1 MIWMN
6 PSNVS
11 FGGQPLA
18 RVESIIANRRA
29 EGVVAEYGQAGPFV
43 QFVDVP
49 QQRITLMIER
59 IVTQDEPMDLRPS
72 QQGTLVFESA
82 RSLSEGE
89 GRRVSCEAV
98 LIGVEHALSTKR
110 GMVQKIEAIAV
121 SSSGSTDPLADTPLD
136 GEGGA

>member
-6 PSNVS
+6 PRNVS
-11 FGGQPLA
+11 FAGQPL
-18 RVESIIANRRA
+18 RQVESIIANRRA
-29 EGVVAEYGQAGPFV
+29 EGVVAEYGQGGPFV

-49 QQRITLMIER
+49 QQRVTLMIER

-82 RSLSEGE
+82 PSLSEGS
-89 GRRVSCEAV
+89 GRRVSCTAV
-98 LIGVEHALSTKR
+98 LIGVEHALNTKR

-121 SSSGSTDPLADTPLD
+121 SSNGSTDPLADTPLD